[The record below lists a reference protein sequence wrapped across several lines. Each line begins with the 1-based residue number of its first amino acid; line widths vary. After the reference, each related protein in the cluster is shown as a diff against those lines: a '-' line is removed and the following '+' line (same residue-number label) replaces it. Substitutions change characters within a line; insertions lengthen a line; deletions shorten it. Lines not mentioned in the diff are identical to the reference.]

1 MPVVFPLQEATS
13 EPSAEKLTPLT
24 CELYFGCKLVTT
36 LTTLCN
42 GRLRLSLSGGQ
53 NAVYASPPLNL
64 RLSPGERGKETKV
77 PVAFQRRLARAQ
89 FHVPDLEGL
98 VPGCRHDGLAV
109 GRKNT
114 RRDPFTAI
122 F

>member
-1 MPVVFPLQEATS
+1 MSGNTYVV
-13 EPSAEKLTPLT
+13 
-24 CELYFGCKLVTT
+24 V
-36 LTTLCN
+36 
-42 GRLRLSLSGGQ
+42 
-53 NAVYASPPLNL
+53 VYASPPLNL

-114 RRDPFTAI
+114 RRDPITAI

>member
-1 MPVVFPLQEATS
+1 MSGNTD
-13 EPSAEKLTPLT
+13 
-24 CELYFGCKLVTT
+24 VT
-36 LTTLCN
+36 
-42 GRLRLSLSGGQ
+42 
-53 NAVYASPPLNL
+53 AVYASPPLNL

-89 FHVPDLEGL
+89 IHVPDLEGL

-109 GRKNT
+109 GRKNA
-114 RRDPFTAI
+114 RRNRITVI

>member
-1 MPVVFPLQEATS
+1 MYGSPLQEATS

-64 RLSPGERGKETKV
+64 RLSPGERGEGVGKTV
-77 PVAFQRRLARAQ
+77 NLTVLSTQRTMLTCKYAL
-89 FHVPDLEGL
+89 P
-98 VPGCRHDGLAV
+98 
-109 GRKNT
+109 
-114 RRDPFTAI
+114 
-122 F
+122 

>member
-1 MPVVFPLQEATS
+1 M
-13 EPSAEKLTPLT
+13 
-24 CELYFGCKLVTT
+24 
-36 LTTLCN
+36 
-42 GRLRLSLSGGQ
+42 SG
-53 NAVYASPPLNL
+53 NTYIIVAYASPPLNL